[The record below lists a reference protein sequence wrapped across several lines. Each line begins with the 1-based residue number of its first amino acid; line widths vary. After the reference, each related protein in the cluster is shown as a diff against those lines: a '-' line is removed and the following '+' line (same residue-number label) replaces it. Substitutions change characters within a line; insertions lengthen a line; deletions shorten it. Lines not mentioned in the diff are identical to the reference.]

1 MQFVHKLVR
10 VGAQGIDVIH
20 HAVDALH
27 QLADFGFVAEG
38 GDGAYHPLPAFTG
51 TMLHSSSRPLQLIS

>member
-38 GDGAYHPLPAFTG
+38 GDGAYHPLGFSPAPCCTAAAVRC
-51 TMLHSSSRPLQLIS
+51 S